1 MYVCI
6 YMCVFVCIYCVCMY
20 MVYTVSVRSAGELDG
35 EGVSLGIYFQRLPE
49 SNIQIHHHALAGHSE
64 LLVVEPSVLCMH
76 VCIM

>member
-1 MYVCI
+1 MYVCKYI
-6 YMCVFVCIYCVCMY
+6 W
-20 MVYTVSVRSAGELDG
+20 TVSIRAAGELDG